1 MKFRSRA
8 GFWILIFLMTGF
20 LLAAAPVELSV
31 MPQPVRAGEEA
42 YLVIRSR
49 DGSRPQPQNALPKVD
64 GLSWHQGIRQSSRT
78 QIINGRRSDIF
89 ELHIPFTVDKPGN
102 YTIPPMVL
110 AKQPGRTKKITFQA
124 VEARYRTSASN
135 RPSAGETSGASEGLT
150 MNEIMFMELEVP
162 GGKTSCYL
170 GEEIP
175 LEVNIYVHAGARPQ
189 LSWPQ
194 LTFGGKGGAVFRD
207 YRQTNPE
214 NPNFSGV
221 TQHRTERNGRE
232 YILYS
237 FRTAIRPIT
246 AGKLEISAGEEAALV
261 VPESRRRSMDPFDE
275 FFGDSFFSRGRRI
288 ARALTAGPVTLE
300 VRNLPPVPAGVRFTG
315 LAGEWESRVT
325 LSPPPYKV
333 GEPITLKVEFQG
345 TGSTDTLRHWP
356 LEIKGFRVYPP
367 EVEKVSGGAE
377 LRYVLIPM
385 EASDGKADN
394 VFFGPYA
401 VFSGGKYRTEQFR
414 RAISI
419 ENGSAVIPGGAAPV
433 VVTSAP
439 GAGNAVKEQPVRRRA
454 EEILY
459 LKKQE
464 GRGVPLP
471 PEVNIAGGLLLIL
484 GGALFLIA
492 AGIVHLVR
500 RTRENDPAYQR
511 RVLARNRKTELLR
524 RLRQLEPADIPGA
537 CSGDIASYLADA
549 EGLAPG
555 ADLTECAEAV
565 RTKAPE
571 LAKLL
576 DELSQAAWMPSM
588 RERFTPEF
596 RRALIK
602 ALGRIVMLTVVLSG
616 LGLPSMLSAAEEI
629 SRGRLE
635 AMTAYDAGK
644 FAEAEKYYRARLN
657 PAEPSAEEL
666 YNIGNCLYQQG
677 KLPRA
682 LVCYERALRLSPR
695 DSDILENLNLVRRK
709 LMLPELGRVKSP
721 ADILP
726 YLRDSLR
733 PDEWLFLLCGGISLI
748 LIAVGTALLGSV
760 RVFRILLIAGLLLIA
775 VPGAA
780 YLSQRSTRYNPDFAL
795 VATNGLPV
803 YSLPSDQAGKVEM
816 KLHAGEEVQIAERRM
831 NWVRV
836 RTGAAEGWVHAG
848 DIVSLWNPESAGD
861 L

>member
-8 GFWILIFLMTGF
+8 VLLILMSLMTGF

-49 DGSRPQPQNALPKVD
+49 DGSRPQPQDALPEID
-64 GLSWHQGIRQSSRT
+64 GLSWHQGVRQSSRT

-89 ELHIPFTVDKPGN
+89 ELYVPFTVDKPGN
-102 YTIPPMVL
+102 YTIPPMRL
-110 AKQPGRTKKITFQA
+110 TKHSGLTKKITFQA
-124 VEARYRTSASN
+124 VEARYRTSSSPRSSGGSADASD
-135 RPSAGETSGASEGLT
+135 GVT

-162 GGKTSCYL
+162 GGKNSCYL

-175 LEVNIYVHAGARPQ
+175 LEVNIYVLAGVQPQ

-194 LTFGGKGGAVFRD
+194 VSFGSKDGAVFRD

-214 NPNFSGV
+214 NPNFAGV

-237 FRTAIRPIT
+237 FRTAVRPIT

-261 VPESRRRSMDPFDE
+261 VPAARRQRSMDPFDE
-275 FFGDSFFSRGRRI
+275 IFDDPFFSRGRRI
-288 ARALTAGPVTLE
+288 ARALTAGPVTLD

-315 LAGEWESRVT
+315 LVGEWESRVT

-333 GEPITLKVEFQG
+333 GEPITLKVEFEG
-345 TGSTDTLRHWP
+345 TGSADTLRHWP
-356 LEIKGFRVYPP
+356 LELKGFRVYPP
-367 EVEKVSGGAE
+367 EVEKVAGGAE

-401 VFSGGKYRTEQFR
+401 VFSMGKYRTEEFR
-414 RAISI
+414 RAIPV
-419 ENGSAVIPGGAAPV
+419 ENGRAVIPGAAAPV
-433 VVTSAP
+433 VVSSAP
-439 GAGNAVKEQPVRRRA
+439 AAENAVKEQPVRRRA

-459 LKKQE
+459 LKKRE

-471 PEVNIAGGLLLIL
+471 PEVNIAGGLVLIL
-484 GGALFLIA
+484 GGALFLIVS
-492 AGIVHLVR
+492 GIVYLVR
-500 RTRENDPAYQR
+500 RARENDPAYQR
-511 RVLARNRKTELLR
+511 RAQARNRKTELLR
-524 RLRQLEPADIPGA
+524 RLGRLEPGDIPGS

-565 RTKAPE
+565 RTKSPE

-588 RERFTPEF
+588 RDRFTPEF

-602 ALGRIVMLTVVLSG
+602 ALGRIVMLAVLFG
-616 LGLPSMLSAAEEI
+616 LGLPSMLSAADDI
-629 SRGRLE
+629 SRDRME

-644 FAEAEKYYRARLN
+644 FAEAEKYYRKKLD

-682 LVCYERALRLSPR
+682 MLCYERALRLSPR

-709 LMLPELGRVKSP
+709 LMRPELGRVGSP
-721 ADILP
+721 GDILP

-733 PDEWLFLLCGGISLI
+733 PDEWLFVLFGGVSLI
-748 LIAVGTALLGSV
+748 LIAAGTALLGYG
-760 RVFRILLIAGLLLIA
+760 RVFRILLIAGVLLILL
-775 VPGAA
+775 PGAA
-780 YLSQRSTRYNPDFAL
+780 YLSQRSTRYDPDFAL
-795 VATNGLPV
+795 VVTGGLPV

-836 RTGAAEGWVHAG
+836 RAGAAEGWVHAG
-848 DIVSLWNPESAGD
+848 DVVSLWNPDSAGD